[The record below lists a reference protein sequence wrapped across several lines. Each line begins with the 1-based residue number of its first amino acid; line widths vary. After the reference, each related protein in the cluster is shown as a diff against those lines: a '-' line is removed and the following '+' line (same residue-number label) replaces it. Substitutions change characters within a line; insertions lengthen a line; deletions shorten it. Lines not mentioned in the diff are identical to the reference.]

1 MLTFPSIF
9 WTNPNASP
17 NCKLMDPTQTSRLLV
32 YRKRRDQQTRQR
44 GKQLEE
50 EYTELWVFVNQID
63 YRENFS

>member
-1 MLTFPSIF
+1 
-9 WTNPNASP
+9 
-17 NCKLMDPTQTSRLLV
+17 MDPTQTSRLLV